1 MLTKILEFIMIEFGN
16 RVTKYVDK
24 PNELDTGFRDLEKK
38 VTDIGFRNTAAVDMI
53 KEYAEKIDNITDKV
67 KATDKVVDQLS
78 DNMKSAN
85 KELNKFKDA
94 IEEISK
100 IAHPPAIPLKDI
112 DELKESVKDVKW
124 MMGIFSSMKKM
135 PLLKSIFK

>member
-1 MLTKILEFIMIEFGN
+1 MIPKWMLTKILEFIMKEFGN

-38 VTDIGFRNTAAVDMI
+38 VTDDGFKITAAVDMI
-53 KEYAEKIDNITDKV
+53 KNYAETIDNVADRVKQIDSIIDKF
-67 KATDKVVDQLS
+67 
-78 DNMKSAN
+78 DNK
-85 KELNKFKDA
+85 LQQ
-94 IEEISK
+94 IGK

-112 DELKESVKDVKW
+112 NELKESAKDTKW
-124 MMGIFSSMKKM
+124 IMGIMKIMKKN

>member
-1 MLTKILEFIMIEFGN
+1 MLTKILEFIMKEFGN

-38 VTDIGFRNTAAVDMI
+38 VTDDGFKITAAVDMI
-53 KEYAEKIDNITDKV
+53 KNYAETIDNVADRVKQIDSIIDKF
-67 KATDKVVDQLS
+67 
-78 DNMKSAN
+78 DNK
-85 KELNKFKDA
+85 LQQ
-94 IEEISK
+94 IGK

-112 DELKESVKDVKW
+112 NELKESAKDTKW
-124 MMGIFSSMKKM
+124 IMGIMKIMKKN